1 MSISGLK
8 AGKRKVLKDL
18 FLPALTVGISE
29 LGDKTQLAVLSLSSR
44 QKSKVTL
51 FAAVMAAFLI
61 VDGLAVLFGA
71 AAAELIP
78 FRIIRIAAGIVFV
91 AYGAYT
97 IIMSDSENRKKEGKA
112 TFLSVMGLML
122 LLEMGDKSQIATMLF
137 AAQYNPFLVFL
148 GVEAALAL
156 LTLAAILIG
165 AHLKKVFS
173 ADSIRY
179 VSGAIFIAVGVISL
193 L

>member
-1 MSISGLK
+1 M
-8 AGKRKVLKDL
+8 LKDL

-44 QKSKVTL
+44 QKRKAVL
-51 FAAVMAAFLI
+51 FAAVMSAFLI

-78 FRIIRIAAGIVFV
+78 FRTIKVAAGIVFV

-97 IIMSDSENRKKEGKA
+97 IIMGDKEGQSKEGKA
-112 TFLSVMGLML
+112 TFLSIVGLML

-137 AAQYNPFLVFL
+137 AAQYNPFLVFV
-148 GVEAALAL
+148 GVEAALAA
-156 LTLAAILIG
+156 LTLAAILVG
-165 AHLKKVFS
+165 AQLKRMFS
-173 ADSIRY
+173 AEAIRR
-179 VSGAIFIAVGVISL
+179 VSGAMFIGVGIVSL

>member
-1 MSISGLK
+1 M
-8 AGKRKVLKDL
+8 LKDFL
-18 FLPALTVGISE
+18 LPALTVGVSE
-29 LGDKTQLAVLSLSSR
+29 MGDKTQLAVLSLSSR
-44 QKSKVTL
+44 QKNRMIL

-71 AAAELIP
+71 AAAGLIP

-97 IIMSDSENRKKEGKA
+97 IITGDKKGQRKEGKA
-112 TFLSVMGLML
+112 SFLSIVGLML

-156 LTLAAILIG
+156 LTLTAILIG
-165 AHLKKVFS
+165 AHLKKFFS
-173 ADSIRY
+173 AEAIRY